1 MPTKKGRSSKN
12 DELRPEY
19 ELSEL
24 KNPVRG
30 KYYRRAMASA
40 HLVQLDPDVAMAFP
54 DSVAVN
60 DALRMLVRV
69 AHAKVR
75 RVKRSSRQPT

>member
-1 MPTKKGRSSKN
+1 MPTKKGRSSQ
-12 DELRPEY
+12 DDLRAEY
-19 ELSEL
+19 DLSRL

-30 KYYRRAMASA
+30 KYHRRAMAA
-40 HLVQLDPDVAMAFP
+40 AKVVMLDPDVAVAFP

-69 AHAKVR
+69 ARAKVR
-75 RVKRSSRQPT
+75 KRRKSHRQPA